1 MQNTHSKFWIG
12 NFDRRVDVLTG
23 EVGNG
28 KDHVKLAST
37 LRAVSN
43 FVNIVTGQN
52 VPVRYR
58 GSDSY
63 TDGKSITISA
73 NVKDNNFDPTVGLAL
88 HEGSHVK
95 LTDFSVLNKLQSIL
109 MNSDIENTFENREN
123 LKSLLNYVEDRRI
136 DSFIYTNAPG
146 YKPYY
151 KAMYDTYF
159 HSKAIDKGLKS
170 TEYRTEDWDSYM
182 FRLINITNSNR
193 DLDALTGLR
202 EVWAALDL
210 GNISRLEST
219 TDAMNVAIDV
229 FKIIAANIV
238 PPTVEEVTEEE
249 EREKEEEEDG
259 NCEGEG
265 GDVIDGNTE
274 EKLDGENKSDEATTP
289 EGDAG
294 SDDGS
299 EAEGEDSKDT
309 TPGEYDLNGRE
320 KRMLDNAIEKQGK
333 FTNGDVKKSK
343 MGQADRT
350 KVEAISKSGAS
361 SQTVGAGSNS
371 SWGSYNKPT
380 IDCIV
385 VEKLTKEIVA
395 SGAYDHVLFP
405 SGDAWASITA
415 EKQQEDI
422 DKGVR
427 LGTMLGRKLQVRN
440 QDNTIK
446 YNRLR
451 SGKMDRRAIASLGFG
466 AEAVFEKVLT
476 TSHNA
481 ACLHISIDASGS
493 MNGQRWKNSQVAAVA
508 IAKAAS
514 MTSNMEVVIS
524 YRSIY
529 VGTGAQPLVLIAYDS
544 RKDSFNKITSL
555 FKWLR
560 PGGTTPAGLCFEAIL
575 NNITGMGNR
584 DTDKYFIN
592 FSDGQPYFSGK
603 DFEYSGPLADAHV
616 KKQVNK
622 MRSAGVKILSY
633 YIDGA
638 KLGDSERAS
647 FDLKYGK
654 QSTAYV
660 PVTDILPLAK
670 SLNKTFIER

>member
-12 NFDRRVDVLTG
+12 NFDSEVDVLTG
-23 EVGNG
+23 KIDSG
-28 KDHVKLAST
+28 KDYVKLAST

-43 FVNIVTGQN
+43 FVNIVTGQSI
-52 VPVRYR
+52 PVTYK
-58 GSDSY
+58 GSESY
-63 TDGKSITISA
+63 TDGKSITVSA
-73 NVKDNNFDPTVGLAL
+73 NVKDKNFDPTVGLAL

-95 LTDFSVLNKLQSIL
+95 LTDFSVLNKIQSIL
-109 MNSDIENTFENREN
+109 INSDIENTFKNRDN

-136 DSFIYTNAPG
+136 DFFVYTNAPG

-159 HSKAIDKGLKS
+159 HSKAVDKGLKS

-202 EVWAALDL
+202 EIWAELDL

-219 TDAMNVAIDV
+219 TDALEVAMNIYRIID
-229 FKIIAANIV
+229 ANLIT
-238 PPTVEEVTEEE
+238 PTVEEKTES
-249 EREKEEEEDG
+249 KEEEKTESKEEEGESGD
-259 NCEGEG
+259 CDGEG
-265 GDVIDGNTE
+265 GESIN
-274 EKLDGENKSDEATTP
+274 
-289 EGDAG
+289 GDTAAG
-294 SDDGS
+294 GKDDGS
-299 EAEGEDSKDT
+299 TADGEDTQDT
-309 TPGEYDLNGRE
+309 TPGDFDLNDRD
-320 KRMLDNAIEKQGK
+320 KQMLRKAIDKQKSFNDG
-333 FTNGDVKKSK
+333 NVKKSGMSK
-343 MGQADRT
+343 SDKS
-350 KVEAISKSGAS
+350 KVAAISSSGAS
-361 SQTVGAGSNS
+361 STQVGQGCNAN
-371 SWGSYNKPT
+371 WNEVRN

-385 VEKLTKEIVA
+385 VEKLDKNIIA
-395 SGAYDHVLFP
+395 ADIYDRVLH
-405 SGDAWASITA
+405 SSSNEWEETRA
-415 EKQQEDI
+415 EEQQEFI
-422 DKGVR
+422 NKGIR
-427 LGTMLGRKLQVRN
+427 LGTMLGRKLEVRN
-440 QDNTIK
+440 QANTTK

-493 MNGQRWKNSQVAAVA
+493 MSGPRWENSQVSAVA

-514 MTSNMEVVIS
+514 MTSNMDVVIS

-529 VGTGAQPLVLIAYDS
+529 TAGAVQPLVMIAYDS
-544 RKDSFNKITSL
+544 RKDSFNKITNL
-555 FKWLR
+555 FKYLK

-575 NNITGMGNR
+575 SKITGMGSG

-592 FSDGQPYFSGK
+592 FSDGQPYFEGSG
-603 DFEYSGPLADAHV
+603 FSYGGASADKHI
-616 KKQVNK
+616 KKQVNN
-622 MRSAGVKILSY
+622 MRAAGVKVLSY

-638 KLGDSERAS
+638 NLTDSSRAS
-647 FDLKYGK
+647 FDLKYGR

-660 PVTDILPLAK
+660 SVTDIIPLTK
-670 SLNKTFIER
+670 TLNKTFIEA